1 VKQKLVNFCLE
12 EGGYGENAD
21 ADQRHQ
27 IIKTMIYLEK
37 TDAGDN
43 DCEVV
48 CDRRRHLGD
57 NVESSASVNAGNEG
71 ASR

>member
-27 IIKTMIYLEK
+27 IIKTMIYLEEK
-37 TDAGDN
+37 TDGETMIVRWCAIAGDIW
-43 DCEVV
+43 VI
-48 CDRRRHLGD
+48 
-57 NVESSASVNAGNEG
+57 A
-71 ASR
+71 